1 MTQLMCYKEILDS
14 MLLASND
21 RRVSIA
27 EGASSQKPADPG
39 ASSGSQADPISV
51 EEDNMDSIVTA
62 SEKENGEERRPLN
75 LNINTEQPFDRFSWH
90 LLFRHLHLDP
100 NVSLSDDFLFESRTV
115 IYGNGLENRLYDGKC
130 LWDYVDCWVDYVRRL
145 GLGDPGNN
153 RDPNGGKSEDRL
165 ELVYRNVRTTAQR
178 KGKKRRSGQKDD
190 PQQDSLSKD
199 WTQTQAEV
207 IGASAESLQLQEE
220 ARLLALAIEES
231 LKQTKLDE
239 VGVPDSAELTSLQ
252 DALYPSKSQTVG
264 VIAKSER
271 DELELDQGEAVVAP
285 PTAEIVEA
293 DSVPATQNTQPV
305 SASTSTTKPASA
317 RSEGSTKRKRPK
329 DGSIIG
335 SHVFHHDRS
344 QLSKSLEGVLHFWM
358 GIRQPE
364 GVNIEHVSRCGWC
377 EFEEGCEWRYVRFSI
392 QRSTSNLT

>member
-14 MLLASND
+14 MLLASNE
-21 RRVSIA
+21 RRVEIA
-27 EGASSQKPADPG
+27 EGASSQQSADPST
-39 ASSGSQADPISV
+39 SSGSQADPIAIQ
-51 EEDNMDSIVTA
+51 EDNTSPNVLA
-62 SEKENGEERRPLN
+62 SDDERDEKTRPLD
-75 LNINTEQPFDRFSWH
+75 IRIDVKQPFDRFSWP

-100 NVSLSDDFLFESRTV
+100 NASLSDNFLSESRTV

-130 LWDYVDCWVDYVRRL
+130 LWDYVDCWVDYVQRL
-145 GLGDPGNN
+145 GLGDPGTNG
-153 RDPNGGKSEDRL
+153 DSSGGKSEDRL

-178 KGKKRRSGQKDD
+178 KGKKRRSAQKDE
-190 PQQDSLSKD
+190 PQKNSLPGDRSH
-199 WTQTQAEV
+199 TPAEV
-207 IGASAESLQLQEE
+207 IGASPESLQLQEE

-239 VGVPDSAELTSLQ
+239 VGVPDSAELASLHE
-252 DALYPSKSQTVG
+252 ALYPSKVQTDG
-264 VIAKSER
+264 VPKGE
-271 DELELDQGEAVVAP
+271 DNDLELGQGEAVIAP
-285 PTAEIVEA
+285 PTTETNAS
-293 DSVPATQNTQPV
+293 DSVPATQDTEPV

-329 DGSIIG
+329 DGSMIG

-344 QLSKSLEGVLHFWM
+344 QLSNSLEGVLRFWM

-377 EFEEGCEWRYVRFSI
+377 EFEEGCEWRYVRFVCY
-392 QRSTSNLT
+392 R